1 MISARARYNW
11 NFASSKVIVD
21 DEDRHVLVWEIGS
34 GNEMRVVVMN
44 LSKEN
49 LSDEA
54 LRWRMILIARIVFP
68 IPEPFTQKN
77 SWSYNLNTD
86 DPSVDPRNT
95 IMTEPVDIVECTPK
109 ASQKWELRVGSE
121 E

>member
-44 LSKEN
+44 LSKED

-54 LRWRMILIARIVFP
+54 LRWRKILIARIVFP

-86 DPSVDPRNT
+86 DPSVDPHNT